1 MVDEPYPELD
11 PDRFDEDEVR
21 RRRDDLATLDRM
33 LDASQL
39 TEDDIAAL
47 DAIVKEGIREAHVE
61 KKTGETK
68 RGMDEI

>member
-1 MVDEPYPELD
+1 MADEPYPELD
-11 PDRFDEDEVR
+11 PDRFDEEEVR
-21 RRRDDLATLDRM
+21 RRRQDLAELDDLLAESR
-33 LDASQL
+33 L
-39 TEDDIAAL
+39 TEEDISAL